1 MFILKSRYDCDFEVS
16 QYDCDFEACF
26 EVCLEVCFILQ
37 MPGAYILGIS
47 LSGVFSSMFSVRWE
61 SMSVQSRDCRTL
73 RVSRKLCVVRVPNR
87 GCVA

>member
-1 MFILKSRYDCDFEVS
+1 MFILKSRYDCDFE
-16 QYDCDFEACF
+16 ACF
-26 EVCLEVCFILQ
+26 EECLEVCFILQ
-37 MPGAYILGIS
+37 VPGAYILGIS

-61 SMSVQSRDCRTL
+61 STSVQSRDCRTL